1 MLADT
6 FIFLAVSQFL
16 QTILS
21 HSHCSLHSKNCS
33 RFFKWKTSGWRG
45 GFFYL
50 FLFFF
55 IFIQNLRVVVV
66 VEEAEAELSI
76 NFDFFSFHGAKM
88 CCTSISSISIG
99 LNIQ

>member
-1 MLADT
+1 M
-6 FIFLAVSQFL
+6 FVIFFL
-16 QTILS
+16 VLFYIY
-21 HSHCSLHSKNCS
+21 SKPQ
-33 RFFKWKTSGWRG
+33 GGRG
-45 GFFYL
+45 VFLLYL

-99 LNIQ
+99 LNFQ